1 MKIQFKFPNLEVM
14 KHFKSISLDLNSLEV
29 IKQRKWHKHIPL
41 GILAYIATYIVISLI
56 PGSISSFPKHVITT
70 FLVFVGCMTFEW
82 GQKGKRFIGES
93 ERFESNKDAIV
104 STPTL
109 LLIIL
114 VLKLIKVIK

>member
-1 MKIQFKFPNLEVM
+1 MKFQFPDLDIM
-14 KHFKSISLDLNSLEV
+14 GHFKSISIDLDSLEV
-29 IKQRKWHKHIPL
+29 IKQRNWHKHIPL
-41 GILAYIATYIVISLI
+41 GVLAYLATYIVISLI

-82 GQKGKRFIGES
+82 GQKGGRFIGES

-104 STPTL
+104 STLTF

-114 VLKLIKVIK
+114 VLKLTRVIK

>member
-1 MKIQFKFPNLEVM
+1 MKFNFPNLEIM

-29 IKQRKWHKHIPL
+29 IKQRGYHKHIPI
-41 GILAYIATYIVISLI
+41 GIAAYITTYIVISLI
-56 PGSISSFPKHVITT
+56 PGDLSFLPKNLITT

-82 GQKGKRFIGES
+82 GQKGKRFIDES

-104 STPTL
+104 STPTF

-114 VLKLIKVIK
+114 ILKLTKIIK

>member
-1 MKIQFKFPNLEVM
+1 MKFNFPNLEIM

-29 IKQRKWHKHIPL
+29 IKQRNWHKHIPI
-41 GILAYIATYIVISLI
+41 GIGLYILVYIIISVI
-56 PGSISSFPKHVITT
+56 PGGLSFFPKHIITT
-70 FLVFVGCMTFEW
+70 FLVFWGCKKFEA
-82 GQKGKRFIGES
+82 GQQGSRLIGEP

-104 STPTL
+104 STPTF

>member
-14 KHFKSISLDLNSLEV
+14 KHFKSISIDLNSLEV
-29 IKQRKWHKHIPL
+29 IKQRNWHKHIPL
-41 GILAYIATYIVISLI
+41 GVLAYIATYIVISLI
-56 PGSISSFPKHVITT
+56 PGSVSSFPKHVITT

-82 GQKGKRFIGES
+82 MQKGSRVIDEA

-104 STPTL
+104 STPTF

-114 VLKLIKVIK
+114 VLKLTRVIK

>member
-1 MKIQFKFPNLEVM
+1 MTFDFPNLEIM

-29 IKQRKWHKHIPL
+29 IKARNWHKHIPI
-41 GILAYIATYIVISLI
+41 GVAAYIATYIVISLL
-56 PGSISSFPKHVITT
+56 PGSLPFLAKHFVIS
-70 FLVFVGCMTFEW
+70 FLVFWGCKVFEW
-82 GQKGKRFIGES
+82 GQQGNRFIGEP

-114 VLKLIKVIK
+114 ILKLTRIIK

>member
-1 MKIQFKFPNLEVM
+1 MKFNFPNLEIM

-29 IKQRKWHKHIPL
+29 IKQRNWHKHIPI
-41 GILAYIATYIVISLI
+41 GIALYILVYIIISVIPSGL
-56 PGSISSFPKHVITT
+56 SFFPKNLITT

-82 GQKGKRFIGES
+82 LQKGSRFIDEP

-104 STPTL
+104 STPTF

-114 VLKLIKVIK
+114 VLKLTKIIK

>member
-1 MKIQFKFPNLEVM
+1 M
-14 KHFKSISLDLNSLEV
+14 KHFRSISIDLDNLEV
-29 IKQRKWHKHIPL
+29 IKQRGWYKHIPL

-70 FLVFVGCMTFEW
+70 FLVFVGCIIFEW
-82 GQKGKRFIGES
+82 LQKGKRFIGEP

-109 LLIIL
+109 LATIVI
-114 VLKLIKVIK
+114 LKLLKTIK

>member
-14 KHFKSISLDLNSLEV
+14 KHFKSISLDLNSLEI
-29 IKQRKWHKHIPL
+29 IKQRNWHTHIPL
-41 GILAYIATYIVISLI
+41 GVLAYIATYIVVSLI

-82 GQKGKRFIGES
+82 MQKGERFIGEP

-104 STPTL
+104 STPTF

-114 VLKLIKVIK
+114 VLKLTRVIK

>member
-14 KHFKSISLDLNSLEV
+14 KHFKSISLDLNILEV
-29 IKQRKWHKHIPL
+29 VKARNWHKHIPI
-41 GILAYIATYIVISLI
+41 GIAAYILVYVIISVI
-56 PGSISSFPKHVITT
+56 PGSLPFLAKHFVVS
-70 FLVFVGCMTFEW
+70 FLVFIGCKLFEG
-82 GQKGKRFIGES
+82 GQQGKRFIKEP

-114 VLKLIKVIK
+114 ILKLTRVIK